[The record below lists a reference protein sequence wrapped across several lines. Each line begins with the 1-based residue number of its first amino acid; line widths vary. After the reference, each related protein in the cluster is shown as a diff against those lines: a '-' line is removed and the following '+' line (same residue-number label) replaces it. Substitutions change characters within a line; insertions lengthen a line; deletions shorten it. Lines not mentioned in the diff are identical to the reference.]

1 MAAGKFKI
9 KDGEQVRL
17 TRCAIET
24 ATAIEAGDLV
34 TMTSGYITKAVAAS
48 TAVAF
53 CPDGHAANSG
63 TSVEVTVGNDFT
75 LVGTSDANFAITNKG
90 VVCTIDDTTQV
101 IDLSDTTGT
110 DLLKV
115 GISETAG
122 TVDSTSDVEVRI
134 NVPLF

>member
-1 MAAGKFKI
+1 MAAGKYKFH
-9 KDGEQVRL
+9 DGEKIRL
-17 TRCAIET
+17 TRAAIAT

-34 TMTSGYITKAVAAS
+34 AIDSGLIIKAVAAS

-75 LVGTSDANFAITNKG
+75 LKGTSDAAFAITDKG
-90 VVCTIDDTTQV
+90 VACGIDDTTQY
-101 IDLSDTTGT
+101 IDLSDTSGT
-110 DLLKV
+110 DVLKV
-115 GISETAG
+115 SIAEDAG
-122 TVDSTSDVEVRI
+122 VVGSTEDVVVRI

>member
-1 MAAGKFKI
+1 MAAGKFRFH
-9 KDGEQVRL
+9 DGEKIRL

-24 ATAIEAGDLV
+24 ATVIEAGDLV
-34 TMTSGYITKAVAAS
+34 TMTSGYIVKAVAAS

-75 LVGTSDANFAITNKG
+75 LKGTADANFAITDKG
-90 VVCTIDDTTQV
+90 VVCNIDDTTQV
-101 IDLSDTTGT
+101 IDLNATGET

-115 GISETAG
+115 SIAEDGG
-122 TVDSTSDVEVRI
+122 VVGSTEDVVVRI
-134 NVPLF
+134 NVLLF